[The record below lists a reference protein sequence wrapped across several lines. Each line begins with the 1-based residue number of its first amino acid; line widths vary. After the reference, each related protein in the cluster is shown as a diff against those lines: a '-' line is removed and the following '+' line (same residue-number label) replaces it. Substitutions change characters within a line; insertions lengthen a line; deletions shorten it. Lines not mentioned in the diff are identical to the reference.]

1 MGVIEIRGELDP
13 ESVLKAERLT
23 EYVVLVVFVK
33 ELEVDTVKYPVL
45 DDDWLLEIV
54 ELDELD
60 EV

>member
-13 ESVLKAERLT
+13 ESVLKAERLS

>member
-45 DDDWLLEIV
+45 DDDWLVEIV